1 MKQRGHEDA
10 TRQHACV
17 TAGLAAVAAFV
28 LVVLDDPAMQRA
40 PDRAGVGA
48 STAAVGAGSAP
59 PLAGQAPFRQFDAAA
74 RPARAPRIEPLPV
87 IRPVLMGG
95 PAAVLSRNK

>member
-1 MKQRGHEDA
+1 MKQRGHEDP
-10 TRQHACV
+10 TRRHASV
-17 TAGLAAVAAFV
+17 TAGLAAVAVFV
-28 LVVLDDPAMQRA
+28 LVVLDDPAMRVA

-48 STAAVGAGSAP
+48 STAAAHGAP

-74 RPARAPRIEPLPV
+74 RPARALRIAPGPV

-95 PAAVLSRNK
+95 ATPMQLRKE